1 MEAMKDAFGV
11 GKTPKERLREYQRGI
26 KKSIREMDRERTT
39 LERQE
44 KKLMADIKKEAK
56 EGRMDSA
63 KVMAKD
69 LVRTRGYIKKMFKMK
84 SHMEAISLRLT
95 TMQSSAQMAQSMKGI
110 TKIMGRMNAKM
121 NLPQMQKIMMEFEKQ
136 NETMALKEEMMDD
149 AMDDA
154 FADDADSDEEE
165 TVLGSILAEL
175 GVEATAG
182 VNSVPTTQV
191 AQSSGAS
198 GAEAAA
204 VPAAVGGGDGG
215 GGGDDLDA
223 ELQKRLDNLRRT

>member
-1 MEAMKDAFGV
+1 MDNLFGM
-11 GKTPKERLREYQRGI
+11 GKTPAQKMKEYQRGI
-26 KKSIREMDRERTT
+26 KKSVREMDRERTH

-56 EGRMDSA
+56 EGRMESA

-95 TMQSSAQMAQSMKGI
+95 TMQSSTQMAQSMKGI

-121 NLPQMQKIMMEFEKQ
+121 NLPQIQKIMMEFEKQ
-136 NETMALKEEMMDD
+136 NEIMGMKEEMFDD
-149 AMDDA
+149 AMSDA
-154 FADDADSDEEE
+154 FADDEDSEEE
-165 TVLGSILAEL
+165 DNVLGSILAEL

-182 VNSVPTTQV
+182 IAATPTAPM
-191 AQSSGAS
+191 AQAASAGDAQPAAHAAAGAAGG
-198 GAEAAA
+198 GAE
-204 VPAAVGGGDGG
+204 